1 MQKRWFPLV
10 FYFTTSSIL
19 LIFFIIRLNW
29 IFFLLTVGG
38 FDGEQNLSTVE
49 CFQRCESSPLY
60 QNQQHQQVR
69 LPDDVDGVEDGR
81 VSLVVVNDETND
93 GVLDQLEVNNR
104 SSDPNISTGPLD
116 LFSIQFN
123 RSNHFSQRQRRQ
135 CERSRSFRDRPSRQ
149 CKSRDDE
156 DLEEWL
162 EEGPRSLLAPRMGM
176 SYQVDAVPSNA
187 TVLATPSLSTDTASR
202 SDAGSMDLPTVTT
215 EVRLSGW
222 Y

>member
-1 MQKRWFPLV
+1 M
-10 FYFTTSSIL
+10 
-19 LIFFIIRLNW
+19 
-29 IFFLLTVGG
+29 
-38 FDGEQNLSTVE
+38 
-49 CFQRCESSPLY
+49 
-60 QNQQHQQVR
+60 
-69 LPDDVDGVEDGR
+69 EDGR